1 MLRYII
7 YNRVHVGNVDL
18 VYVFLFCFSQK
29 SLEFDYGESDDEEDR
44 KENSLNNSNSER
56 NSNSIP
62 G

>member
-1 MLRYII
+1 M
-7 YNRVHVGNVDL
+7 GNVDL
-18 VYVFLFCFSQK
+18 VYVLLFRFSQK